1 MTLPRQDSGEL
12 DRLRRVVARVVA
24 DPQFPQALEALN
36 APQVEAQARPQAFLR
51 GQGLDVPDD
60 VGVTVEG
67 ANGGGEEVAARGF
80 RLEKLHGKL
89 CFHGKRVRI
98 CVTVDTTDG

>member
-24 DPQFPQALEALN
+24 DPQSPQALEALN

-67 ANGGGEEVAARGF
+67 ANGGGRRLPHGASGWRSCTASCASTARG
-80 RLEKLHGKL
+80 
-89 CFHGKRVRI
+89 
-98 CVTVDTTDG
+98 